1 MSDLEFKTNEDKI
14 TNIIVLLNT
23 INPLLL
29 QIKKEVKSI
38 DVFIKK
44 YKFDTRDEHLIKAQ
58 KNITKKIEK
67 N

>member
-1 MSDLEFKTNEDKI
+1 MSDLELKTNEDKI
-14 TNIIVLLNT
+14 TNMIVLLNT
-23 INPLLL
+23 LNPLFL

-38 DVFIKK
+38 DTFIKK
-44 YKFDTRDEHLIKAQ
+44 YKIDTREEHMIKAQ

>member
-1 MSDLEFKTNEDKI
+1 MSDLEFKTNKNKI
-14 TNIIVLLNT
+14 NNIIVLLNT
-23 INPLLL
+23 INHLLL

-38 DVFIKK
+38 DEFIKK
-44 YKFDTRDEHLIKAQ
+44 YKFDTREEHMIKAQ